1 MLRRSAGFLASDD
14 ASNLAGQTIHADG
27 GRLAGHQTVQAR
39 CSLPAIA
46 TSTRTSYV
54 SALRAHRGDESEQ
67 RAARPGSRRARHR
80 RFNQSGDRPPTSVRR
95 LLRYLIHVVGW
106 AHRQELGLR
115 ELA

>member
-1 MLRRSAGFLASDD
+1 MLSRFAGFLAHR
-14 ASNLAGQTIHADG
+14 TIRAI
-27 GRLAGHQTVQAR
+27 
-39 CSLPAIA
+39 LPAKPSMPMAAGLQVIRRFRHA
-46 TSTRTSYV
+46 AHCSPLRV